1 MTSTTGVPDISVVI
15 VNWNSGILLERCV
28 HSILETAPGCQ
39 VIVVDNQSEDGSLAF
54 LKRLGDRIDIVWNE
68 TNIGFASANNAG
80 WRRSRGK
87 VILFLNPDAE
97 ALPGSISE
105 LALPLGEDAAIWA
118 TAGKLIGADG
128 TPQVGF
134 NIRAFPTLGS
144 VFAEA
149 FLLDEILPFNP
160 WTRRYHVSGF
170 DYNAAQDV
178 DQPAAAC
185 LMVRRA
191 VLERLGG
198 FEESY
203 SPAWFEDVDFCR
215 RLRTAGGRI
224 RFVPGASFF
233 HHGGSSLRRLGRQEF
248 LEHFHLNQQLY
259 FAMHHGTQAARRVR
273 LLAVAGLRLR
283 AMFSL
288 IYPLVEGSSRI
299 ASARIFWTS
308 ARRIAS
314 LREGSR

>member
-1 MTSTTGVPDISVVI
+1 MTSTTGVPDISIVI
-15 VNWNSGILLERCV
+15 VNWNSGAFLERCV
-28 HSILETAPGCQ
+28 HSILETARGCQ
-39 VIVVDNQSEDGSLAF
+39 IIVVDNQSEDGSLAF
-54 LKRLGDRIDIVWNE
+54 LDRLGDGIDTIRNR
-68 TNIGFASANNAG
+68 TNIGFASANNIG
-80 WRRSRGK
+80 WKRSTRD

-97 ALPGSISE
+97 ALPGSIAE
-105 LALPLGEDAAIWA
+105 LALPLREDAAIWA
-118 TAGKLIGADG
+118 TAGKLVGADG
-128 TPQVGF
+128 APQAGF

-160 WTRRYHVSGF
+160 WTRRYRVSGF
-170 DYNAAQDV
+170 DFDSAQDV

-198 FEESY
+198 FDESY

-224 RFVPGASFF
+224 RFVPGAPFI
-233 HHGGSSLRRLGRQEF
+233 HHGGSSLRRLGRKEF
-248 LEHFHLNQQLY
+248 LEHFHLNQELY
-259 FAMHHGTQAARRVR
+259 FARHHGMRAAHRVR

-288 IYPLVEGSSRI
+288 IYPLVEGYGRN
-299 ASARIFWTS
+299 AGARIYWTS

-314 LREGSR
+314 ARGRRR